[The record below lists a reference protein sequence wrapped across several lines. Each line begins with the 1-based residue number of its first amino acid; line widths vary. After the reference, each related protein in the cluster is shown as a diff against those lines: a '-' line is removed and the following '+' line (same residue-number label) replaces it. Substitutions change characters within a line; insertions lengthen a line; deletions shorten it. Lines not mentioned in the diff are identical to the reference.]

1 MNIHNVNWSSKTWS
15 TCSLRFVNMTFWFHG
30 FSVLKASVCVLVF
43 PHIVCINLHRSV
55 SVYRLS
61 IRLYS
66 LLRFFRFTALRVRGV
81 RWISNSVWLRSF
93 HHGPRRCYTEFLRA
107 DLCLPCPCIRYGD
120 PPCVSCISHVSMSI
134 LTFLPSIRIFYS
146 PSLLS
151 SLPFFSWEMSF
162 AHVYK
167 NLTSIFAID
176 LLDQNLTSFYIP
188 K

>member
-15 TCSLRFVNMTFWFHG
+15 TCSLRFVNMTFWFRG

-93 HHGPRRCYTEFLRA
+93 HHGLRRCYTEFLRA
-107 DLCLPCPCIRYGD
+107 DLCVFHVLVSGMVIRHAFLASRTCQCQFWHFCRPYGFF
-120 PPCVSCISHVSMSI
+120 I
-134 LTFLPSIRIFYS
+134 LLHFSRLFPFFREKCLLHMYIKIWLQFLP
-146 PSLLS
+146 
-151 SLPFFSWEMSF
+151 
-162 AHVYK
+162 
-167 NLTSIFAID
+167 
-176 LLDQNLTSFYIP
+176 
-188 K
+188 